1 MWYEKKIDNTIN
13 VNIDG
18 HNVKVYEFGSGS
30 ETLLCLNGG
39 PGLPC
44 DYVRDCHSW
53 ISDKG
58 YKVVAYDQLGC
69 GQSDK
74 PDNKELWNVKRYATE
89 LNTIIKTL
97 NLKNIHLLGQSW
109 GTILGME
116 YAVTYPNVVKTL
128 IMDNGVAD
136 VPHLI
141 SELNRLR
148 EALGSETV
156 KMMLR
161 HEAEGTLDH
170 PEYQAAI
177 TILNYRHVCRL
188 DEWPAPLTRSLNDW
202 NMDVYG
208 TMQGPNE
215 FTFTG
220 NYSKWSRLKDIS
232 NVNVPVLVTC
242 GMHDELTP
250 ACSML
255 MHNQFPNS
263 EIKVF
268 KNSSHMPFYEEPD
281 EYFNLLLD
289 FLNRNSKKNNI

>member
-1 MWYEKKIDNTIN
+1 MWYEKDIDNTIN
-13 VNIDG
+13 VSVNG
-18 HNVKVYEFGSGS
+18 YTVKVYSFGTGD

-39 PGLPC
+39 PGLPS
-44 DYVRDCHSW
+44 DYIRDCHSW

-58 YKVVAYDQLGC
+58 YKVIAYDQLGC

-74 PDNKELWNVKRYATE
+74 PKDKQLWNVKRYANE
-89 LNTIIKTL
+89 LNTIIEAL
-97 NLKNIHLLGQSW
+97 NLNNIHLLGQSW
-109 GTILGME
+109 GTILGLE
-116 YAVTYPNVVKTL
+116 YAVSYPNVVKSM

-156 KMMLR
+156 EMMLR

-188 DEWPAPLTRSLNDW
+188 DEWPESIHASLNDW
-202 NMDVYG
+202 NMDVYE

-215 FTFTG
+215 FLYIG
-220 NYSKWSRLKDIS
+220 NLKEWNRINEMKDVKTNTLIT
-232 NVNVPVLVTC
+232 V
-242 GMHDELTP
+242 GMHDELP
-250 ACSML
+250 PSCALKMNNALS
-255 MHNQFPNS
+255 NS
-263 EIKVF
+263 IIKVF

-281 EYFNLLLD
+281 KYFKTLIN
-289 FLNRNSKKNNI
+289 FIK

>member
-13 VNIDG
+13 VNVDG
-18 HNVKVYEFGSGS
+18 HNVKVYEFGTGD

-58 YKVVAYDQLGC
+58 FKVVAYDQLGC

-74 PDNKELWNVKRYATE
+74 PKNKDLWNVKRYSDE

-109 GTILGME
+109 GTILAME
-116 YAVTYPNVVKTL
+116 YAVSYPNIVKSL

-188 DEWPAPLTRSLNDW
+188 DEWPESIHASLNDW

-215 FTFTG
+215 FLYIG
-220 NYSKWSRLKDIS
+220 NLKEWNRINEMKEVKTPS
-232 NVNVPVLVTC
+232 LITV
-242 GMHDELTP
+242 GMHDELP
-250 ACSML
+250 PSCAL
-255 MHNQFPNS
+255 KMHNALPNS

-268 KNSSHMPFYEEPD
+268 KNSSHMPFYEEPE
-281 EYFNLLLD
+281 EYFKTLIN
-289 FLNRNSKKNNI
+289 FIK

>member
-13 VNIDG
+13 VNVDG
-18 HNVKVYEFGSGS
+18 NNVKVYEFGSGR

-215 FTFTG
+215 FLYIG
-220 NYSKWSRLKDIS
+220 NLKDWDRIS
-232 NVNVPVLVTC
+232 EMKGVDTPSLITV
-242 GMHDELTP
+242 GMHDELP
-250 ACSML
+250 PSCAL
-255 MHNQFPNS
+255 KMHNALPNS
-263 EIKVF
+263 IIKVF

-281 EYFNLLLD
+281 EYFKTLIN
-289 FLNRNSKKNNI
+289 FIK

>member
-1 MWYEKKIDNTIN
+1 MWYEKEIDNIID
-13 VNIDG
+13 VKVDG
-18 HNVKVYEFGSGS
+18 HNVKVYSFGEGDN
-30 ETLLCLNGG
+30 TLLCLNGG

-53 ISDKG
+53 LSDKG
-58 YKVVAYDQLGC
+58 FRVVAYDQLGC

-74 PDNKELWNVKRYATE
+74 PNDKSLWNVKRYAGE
-89 LNTIIKTL
+89 LDTIIKKL
-97 NLKNIHLLGQSW
+97 DLKNIHLLGQSW

-116 YAVTYPNVVKTL
+116 YAVIYPNVVKTL

-188 DEWPAPLTRSLNDW
+188 DKWPDSIHASLNDW

-215 FTFTG
+215 FLYIG
-220 NYSKWSRLKDIS
+220 NLKDWNRIEEMK
-232 NVNVPVLVTC
+232 NVNTKTLITV
-242 GMHDELTP
+242 GMHDELP
-250 ACSML
+250 PSCAL
-255 MHNQFPNS
+255 KMHNALPNS

-268 KNSSHMPFYEEPD
+268 KNSSHMPFYEEPED
-281 EYFNLLLD
+281 YFMTI
-289 FLNRNSKKNNI
+289 KNFI

>member
-1 MWYEKKIDNTIN
+1 MWYEKNIDNTIN
-13 VNIDG
+13 VSVNG
-18 HNVKVYEFGSGS
+18 YTVKVYSFGTGD

-44 DYVRDCHSW
+44 DYIRDCHSW

-58 YKVVAYDQLGC
+58 YKVIAYDQLGC

-74 PDNKELWNVKRYATE
+74 PKDKHLWNVKRYANE
-89 LNTIIKTL
+89 LNTIIEAL

-109 GTILGME
+109 GTILGLE
-116 YAVTYPNVVKTL
+116 YAVTYPNVVKSM

-188 DEWPAPLTRSLNDW
+188 DEWPESIHASLNDW
-202 NMDVYG
+202 NMDVYE

-215 FTFTG
+215 FLYIG
-220 NYSKWSRLKDIS
+220 NLKEWNRINEMKDVRTNTLIT
-232 NVNVPVLVTC
+232 V
-242 GMHDELTP
+242 GMHDELP
-250 ACSML
+250 PSCALKMNNALS
-255 MHNQFPNS
+255 NS
-263 EIKVF
+263 IIKVF

-281 EYFNLLLD
+281 KYFKTLIN
-289 FLNRNSKKNNI
+289 FIK

>member
-1 MWYEKKIDNTIN
+1 M
-13 VNIDG
+13 
-18 HNVKVYEFGSGS
+18 
-30 ETLLCLNGG
+30 
-39 PGLPC
+39 
-44 DYVRDCHSW
+44 
-53 ISDKG
+53 
-58 YKVVAYDQLGC
+58 
-69 GQSDK
+69 
-74 PDNKELWNVKRYATE
+74 
-89 LNTIIKTL
+89 
-97 NLKNIHLLGQSW
+97 GQSW

-215 FTFTG
+215 FLYIG
-220 NYSKWSRLKDIS
+220 NLKDWDRINEMNGVDTPS
-232 NVNVPVLVTC
+232 LITV
-242 GMHDELTP
+242 GMHDELP
-250 ACSML
+250 ASCAL
-255 MHNQFPNS
+255 KMHNALPNS
-263 EIKVF
+263 IIKVF

-281 EYFNLLLD
+281 EYFKTLIN
-289 FLNRNSKKNNI
+289 FIK

>member
-13 VNIDG
+13 VNVDG
-18 HNVKVYEFGSGS
+18 NNVKVYEFGSGS

-69 GQSDK
+69 GRSDK

-220 NYSKWSRLKDIS
+220 NYSTWSRLKDIS

-255 MHNQFPNS
+255 MHNQFPKS

-281 EYFNLLLD
+281 EYFETLIN
-289 FLNRNSKKNNI
+289 FIK

>member
-1 MWYEKKIDNTIN
+1 MWYEKNIDNTIN
-13 VNIDG
+13 VSVNG
-18 HNVKVYEFGSGS
+18 YTVKVYSFGTGD

-44 DYVRDCHSW
+44 DYIRDCHSW

-58 YKVVAYDQLGC
+58 YKVIAYDQLGC
-69 GQSDK
+69 GLSDK
-74 PDNKELWNVKRYATE
+74 PKDKQLWNVKRYANE
-89 LNTIIKTL
+89 LNTIIEAL

-109 GTILGME
+109 GTILGLE
-116 YAVTYPNVVKTL
+116 YVVTYPNVVKSM
-128 IMDNGVAD
+128 IMDNGVSD

-188 DEWPAPLTRSLNDW
+188 DEWPESIHASLNDW
-202 NMDVYG
+202 NMDVYE

-215 FTFTG
+215 FLYIG
-220 NYSKWSRLKDIS
+220 NLKEWNRINEMKDVRTNTLIT
-232 NVNVPVLVTC
+232 V
-242 GMHDELTP
+242 GMHDELP
-250 ACSML
+250 PSCALKMNNALS
-255 MHNQFPNS
+255 NS
-263 EIKVF
+263 IIKVF
-268 KNSSHMPFYEEPD
+268 KNSSHMPFYEEPNK
-281 EYFNLLLD
+281 YFKTLIN
-289 FLNRNSKKNNI
+289 FIR

>member
-13 VNIDG
+13 VDIDG
-18 HNVKVYEFGSGS
+18 HNVKVYEFGTGD

-58 YKVVAYDQLGC
+58 YKVIAYDQLGC

-74 PDNKELWNVKRYATE
+74 PKDKELWNVKRYANE

-116 YAVTYPNVVKTL
+116 YAVTYPNIVKSL

-188 DEWPAPLTRSLNDW
+188 DEWPESIHASLNDW

-215 FTFTG
+215 FLYIG
-220 NYSKWSRLKDIS
+220 NLKEWNRINEMKKVKTPS
-232 NVNVPVLVTC
+232 LITV
-242 GMHDELTP
+242 GMHDELP
-250 ACSML
+250 PSCAL
-255 MHNQFPNS
+255 KMHNALPNS
-263 EIKVF
+263 VIKVF
-268 KNSSHMPFYEEPD
+268 KNSSHMPFYEEPE
-281 EYFNLLLD
+281 EYFKTLIN
-289 FLNRNSKKNNI
+289 FI

>member
-1 MWYEKKIDNTIN
+1 MWYEKNIDNTIN
-13 VNIDG
+13 VSVDG
-18 HNVKVYEFGSGS
+18 YTVKVYSFGTGD

-44 DYVRDCHSW
+44 DYIRDCHSW

-58 YKVVAYDQLGC
+58 YKVIAYDQLGC
-69 GQSDK
+69 GLSDK
-74 PDNKELWNVKRYATE
+74 PKDKQLWNVKRYANE
-89 LNTIIKTL
+89 LNTIIEAL

-109 GTILGME
+109 GTILGLE
-116 YAVTYPNVVKTL
+116 YVVTYPNVVKSM
-128 IMDNGVAD
+128 IMDNGVSD

-188 DEWPAPLTRSLNDW
+188 DEWPESIHASLNDW
-202 NMDVYG
+202 NMDVYE

-215 FTFTG
+215 FLYIG
-220 NYSKWSRLKDIS
+220 NLKEWNRINEMKDVRTNTLIT
-232 NVNVPVLVTC
+232 V
-242 GMHDELTP
+242 GMHDELP
-250 ACSML
+250 PSCALKMNNALS
-255 MHNQFPNS
+255 NS
-263 EIKVF
+263 IIKVF
-268 KNSSHMPFYEEPD
+268 KNSSHMPFYEEPNK
-281 EYFNLLLD
+281 YFKTLIN
-289 FLNRNSKKNNI
+289 FIR

>member
-1 MWYEKKIDNTIN
+1 MWYEKNIDNTIN
-13 VNIDG
+13 VSVDG
-18 HNVKVYEFGSGS
+18 YTVKVYSFGTGD

-44 DYVRDCHSW
+44 DYIRDCHSW

-58 YKVVAYDQLGC
+58 YKVIAYDQLGC

-74 PDNKELWNVKRYATE
+74 PKDKQLWNVKRYANE
-89 LNTIIKTL
+89 LNTIIEAL
-97 NLKNIHLLGQSW
+97 NLNNIHLLGQSW
-109 GTILGME
+109 GTILGLE
-116 YAVTYPNVVKTL
+116 YAVTYPNVVKSM
-128 IMDNGVAD
+128 IMDNGVSD

-148 EALGSETV
+148 QALGSETV

-188 DEWPAPLTRSLNDW
+188 DEWPESIHASLNDW
-202 NMDVYG
+202 NMDVYE

-215 FTFTG
+215 FLYIG
-220 NYSKWSRLKDIS
+220 NLKEWNRINEMKDVKTNTLIT
-232 NVNVPVLVTC
+232 V
-242 GMHDELTP
+242 GMHDELP
-250 ACSML
+250 PSCALKMNNALS
-255 MHNQFPNS
+255 NS
-263 EIKVF
+263 IIKVF

-281 EYFNLLLD
+281 KYFKTLIN
-289 FLNRNSKKNNI
+289 FIK

>member
-13 VNIDG
+13 VNVDG
-18 HNVKVYEFGSGS
+18 HNVKVYEFGTGD

-58 YKVVAYDQLGC
+58 FKVIAYDQLGC

-74 PDNKELWNVKRYATE
+74 PKDKELWNVKRYANE

-116 YAVTYPNVVKTL
+116 YAVTYPNIVKSL

-220 NYSKWSRLKDIS
+220 NYSTWSRLKDIDK
-232 NVNVPVLVTC
+232 VDVPVLVTC

-268 KNSSHMPFYEEPD
+268 KNSSHMPFYEEPN
-281 EYFNLLLD
+281 EYFKLLLD
-289 FLNRNSKKNNI
+289 FLNRHSKKNNI

>member
-13 VNIDG
+13 VNVDG
-18 HNVKVYEFGSGS
+18 HNVKVYEFGTGD

-58 YKVVAYDQLGC
+58 FKVIAYDQLGC

-74 PDNKELWNVKRYATE
+74 PKNKELWNVKRYANE

-116 YAVTYPNVVKTL
+116 YAVTYPNIVKSL

-220 NYSKWSRLKDIS
+220 NYSTWSRLKDIDK
-232 NVNVPVLVTC
+232 VDVPVLVTC

-268 KNSSHMPFYEEPD
+268 KNSSHMPFYEEPS
-281 EYFNLLLD
+281 EYFKLLLD
-289 FLNRNSKKNNI
+289 FLNRHSKKNNI

>member
-1 MWYEKKIDNTIN
+1 MWYEKNIDNTIN
-13 VNIDG
+13 VSVNG
-18 HNVKVYEFGSGS
+18 YTVKVYSFGTGD

-44 DYVRDCHSW
+44 DYIRDCHSW

-58 YKVVAYDQLGC
+58 YKVIAYDQLGC

-74 PDNKELWNVKRYATE
+74 PKDKQLWNVKRYANE
-89 LNTIIKTL
+89 LNTIIEAL

-109 GTILGME
+109 GTILGLE
-116 YAVTYPNVVKTL
+116 YVVTYPNVVKSM
-128 IMDNGVAD
+128 IMDNGVSD

-188 DEWPAPLTRSLNDW
+188 DEWPESIHASLNDW
-202 NMDVYG
+202 NMDVYE

-215 FTFTG
+215 FLYIG
-220 NYSKWSRLKDIS
+220 NLKEWNRINEMKDVRTNTLIT
-232 NVNVPVLVTC
+232 V
-242 GMHDELTP
+242 GMHDELP
-250 ACSML
+250 PSCALKMNNALS
-255 MHNQFPNS
+255 NS
-263 EIKVF
+263 IIKVF
-268 KNSSHMPFYEEPD
+268 KNSSHMPFYEEPNK
-281 EYFNLLLD
+281 YFKTLIN
-289 FLNRNSKKNNI
+289 FIR

>member
-1 MWYEKKIDNTIN
+1 MWYEKEIDNIID
-13 VNIDG
+13 VKVDG
-18 HNVKVYEFGSGS
+18 HNVKVYSFGEGDN
-30 ETLLCLNGG
+30 TLLCLNGG

-53 ISDKG
+53 LSDKG
-58 YKVVAYDQLGC
+58 FRVVAYDQLGC

-74 PDNKELWNVKRYATE
+74 PNDKSLWNVKRYAGE
-89 LNTIIKTL
+89 LDTIIKKL
-97 NLKNIHLLGQSW
+97 DLKNIHLLGQSW

-116 YAVTYPNVVKTL
+116 YAVIYPNVVKTL

-188 DEWPAPLTRSLNDW
+188 DKWPDSIHASLNDW

-215 FTFTG
+215 FLYIG
-220 NYSKWSRLKDIS
+220 NLKDWNRIEEMK
-232 NVNVPVLVTC
+232 NVNTKTLITV
-242 GMHDELTP
+242 GMHDELP
-250 ACSML
+250 PSCAL
-255 MHNQFPNS
+255 KMHNALPNS

-281 EYFNLLLD
+281 EYFNVLLN
-289 FLNRNSKKNNI
+289 FLNRHS

>member
-1 MWYEKKIDNTIN
+1 MWYEKDIDNTIN
-13 VNIDG
+13 VSVNG
-18 HNVKVYEFGSGS
+18 YTVKVYSFGTGD

-44 DYVRDCHSW
+44 DYIRDCHSW

-58 YKVVAYDQLGC
+58 YKVIAYDQLGC

-74 PDNKELWNVKRYATE
+74 PKDKQLWSVKRYANE
-89 LNTIIKTL
+89 LNTIIEAL

-109 GTILGME
+109 GTILGLE
-116 YAVTYPNVVKTL
+116 YAVSYPNVVKSM

-161 HEAEGTLDH
+161 HEAEGTLNH

-202 NMDVYG
+202 NMDVYE

-220 NYSKWSRLKDIS
+220 NYSTWTRLNDIHK
-232 NVNVPVLVTC
+232 VKVPVLVTC

-255 MHNQFPNS
+255 MHNQFHNS

-268 KNSSHMPFYEEPD
+268 KNSSHMPFYEEPQ
-281 EYFNLLLD
+281 EYFKLLLD
-289 FLNRNSKKNNI
+289 FLNRQSKKNNI

>member
-1 MWYEKKIDNTIN
+1 
-13 VNIDG
+13 
-18 HNVKVYEFGSGS
+18 
-30 ETLLCLNGG
+30 
-39 PGLPC
+39 
-44 DYVRDCHSW
+44 
-53 ISDKG
+53 
-58 YKVVAYDQLGC
+58 
-69 GQSDK
+69 
-74 PDNKELWNVKRYATE
+74 
-89 LNTIIKTL
+89 
-97 NLKNIHLLGQSW
+97 
-109 GTILGME
+109 ME

-220 NYSKWSRLKDIS
+220 NYSTWSRLKDIS

-255 MHNQFPNS
+255 MHNQFPKS

-268 KNSSHMPFYEEPD
+268 KNSSHMPFYEEPY
-281 EYFNLLLD
+281 EYFKLLLD
-289 FLNRNSKKNNI
+289 FLNRNSKNNNI